1 MDNIAN
7 LFQRIEMKL
16 DDIEEIVDELE
27 EEFNEIGE
35 GESVDGIRD
44 AIAKLWDEINNIA

>member
-27 EEFNEIGE
+27 DE

>member
-1 MDNIAN
+1 
-7 LFQRIEMKL
+7 MKL

-27 EEFNEIGE
+27 EVFNEIGE

-44 AIAKLWDEINNIA
+44 AIAKLWDEINNIS

>member
-1 MDNIAN
+1 MDYITN

-27 EEFNEIGE
+27 DE

-44 AIAKLWDEINNIA
+44 AIAKLWDEIDNIS

>member
-27 EEFNEIGE
+27 DE

-44 AIAKLWDEINNIA
+44 AIAKLWNELDEIS

>member
-16 DDIEEIVDELE
+16 DDIEELVDQLE
-27 EEFNEIGE
+27 DEFNEAGE
-35 GESVDGIRD
+35 GESVDGIRN
-44 AIAKLWDEINNIA
+44 AIGKLWDELNNIS